1 MGLMPL
7 TKEVAKGSIGR
18 GVLPAV
24 ELAIEQIRNESLLRP
39 YFLDLRLYDTECDNA
54 KGLKA
59 FYDAIKYGPNHLMV
73 FGGVCPSVTSII
85 AESLQGWNLVQLSF
99 AATTP
104 VLADKKKYPYFFRTV
119 PSDNAVNPAI
129 LKLLKHY
136 HWRRVGTLTQD
147 VQRFSEVRN
156 DLTGVLYGEDIEI
169 SDTESFSNDPC
180 TSVKKLKGND
190 VRIILGQ
197 FDQNMAAKVFCCA
210 YEENMFG
217 SKYQWIIPGWYEP
230 SWWEQVRTKANSSRC
245 LRKNLLAAM
254 EGYIGVDFEPL
265 SSKQIKTISGK
276 TPQQYEREYNSK
288 RSGVGPSKFHGYA
301 YDGIWVIAKTL
312 QRTMETLHA
321 SSRHQRIQDFNYT
334 DHTLGRIILSAMN
347 ETNFFGVTGQ
357 VVFRNGERMGTIK
370 FTQFQVIKAVNQAQ
384 QNSEEEKSI
393 FEDSREV
400 KVGEYNAVAD
410 TLEIINDTIR
420 FQGSEPP
427 KDKTIILEQLRKISL
442 PLYSILSALTI
453 LGMIMASAFL
463 FFNIK
468 NRNQKL
474 IKMSSPYMNN
484 LIILGGMLSYASIFL
499 FGLDGSFVS
508 EKTFETLCTVRTWIL
523 TVGYTTA
530 FGAMFAKTW
539 RVHAIFKNVK
549 MKKKIIKDQKL
560 LVIVGGML
568 LIDLCIL
575 ICWQAVDPLRRTV
588 ERYSMEGCTQHPS
601 EQADVWLWLLSLT
614 PWPLCHYQASSYGF
628 SGPFHPQLWPPYH
641 SSENPDNLALSKMT
655 STKKSGEGSG
665 EWNKPGV
672 DRDRSCRMEMEGVL
686 EPDSGRPPVPDPAG
700 RDISIR
706 PLLEHC
712 ENTHMTIWLGIVY
725 AYKGLLM
732 LFGCFLAWETRNVSI
747 PALNDSKYI
756 GMSVY
761 NVGIMCIIG
770 AAVSFLTR
778 DQPNVQFCIVALV
791 IIFCSTIT
799 LCLVFVPKLITLRT
813 NPDAA
818 TQNKRLQIT
827 RNQKKEDS
835 KTSTS
840 VTSVNQASTSRLEGL
855 QSENHRLRM
864 KITELDKDLEEVT
877 MQLQDT
883 PEKTTYIKQNHY
895 QELNDILNLGNF
907 TESTDGGKAILK
919 NHLDQNPQLQW
930 STTEPSRTC
939 KDPIED
945 INSPEHIQRR
955 LSLQLPILHHAYLPS
970 IGGVDASCVS
980 PCVSPTASPRHRHVP
995 PSFRVMV
1002 SGL

>member
-1 MGLMPL
+1 MHPSPRRPAAATSSPAMLLLLLCLGWAPPGWGWPRGSSRGAAGLPPNATTPISIMGLMPL
-7 TKEVAKGSIGR
+7 SQSEEDQKSKIGR

-24 ELAIEQIRNESLLRP
+24 QLAMDQIRNESLLNP

-73 FGGVCPSVTSII
+73 FGGVCATVTSII
-85 AESLQGWNLVQLSF
+85 AESLKGWNLVQLSF

-104 VLADKKKYPYFFRTV
+104 ELADKKKYPYFFRTV

-129 LKLLKHY
+129 LKLLKY
-136 HWRRVGTLTQD
+136 YQWKRVGTLTQD

-197 FDQNMAAKVFCCA
+197 FDEEMAVKVFCCA
-210 YEENMFG
+210 YEEEMYG
-217 SKYQWIIPGWYEP
+217 SKYQWIIPGWYENL
-230 SWWEQVRTKANSSRC
+230 WWESWINSSQC
-245 LRKNLLAAM
+245 LSKNLLAAM

-265 SSKQIKTISGK
+265 SSKMLKTISGR
-276 TPQQYEREYNSK
+276 TPQQYEKEYNAK
-288 RSGVGPSKFHGYA
+288 RGDGQSSKFHGYA

-312 QRTMETLHA
+312 QRAMKYLNNTNK
-321 SSRHQRIQDFNYT
+321 HQKIEDFNYT
-334 DHTLGRIILSAMN
+334 NHKLGKIFLDAMN

-370 FTQFQVIKAVNQAQ
+370 FTQFQERK
-384 QNSEEEKSI
+384 
-393 FEDSREV
+393 EV

-410 TLEIINDTIR
+410 TLEIINNSIR
-420 FQGSEPP
+420 FQGLEPP
-427 KDKTIILEQLRKISL
+427 KDKTIIQEELRKISL

-575 ICWQAVDPLRRTV
+575 ICWQVVDPLRRTV
-588 ERYSMEGCTQHPS
+588 EKYNME
-601 EQADVWLWLLSLT
+601 
-614 PWPLCHYQASSYGF
+614 
-628 SGPFHPQLWPPYH
+628 
-641 SSENPDNLALSKMT
+641 
-655 STKKSGEGSG
+655 
-665 EWNKPGV
+665 
-672 DRDRSCRMEMEGVL
+672 
-686 EPDSGRPPVPDPAG
+686 PDPAG

-706 PLLEHC
+706 PILEHC

-818 TQNKRLQIT
+818 TQNRRFQFT
-827 RNQKKEDS
+827 QNQKKEDS

-895 QELNDILNLGNF
+895 QDLNDILSIRNF
-907 TESTDGGKAILK
+907 TDSKDGEKAILK
-919 NHLDQNPQLQW
+919 NHLDQNPPAQW
-930 STTEPSRTC
+930 GSSDPSRTS

-970 IGGVDASCVS
+970 IGGVDASCAS
-980 PCVSPTASPRHRHVP
+980 PCVSPSASPRHRHVP

>member
-1 MGLMPL
+1 MVFWNWKLDTLVLFVLLIIRCSEELDRTRLSLLGLSPASCLIDRRNL
-7 TKEVAKGSIGR
+7 TA

-24 ELAIEQIRNESLLRP
+24 HLALKHLYKHSWMLKNYELQVS
-39 YFLDLRLYDTECDNA
+39 FHDTQCDNA

-73 FGGVCPSVTSII
+73 FGGVCATVTSII
-85 AESLQGWNLVQLSF
+85 AESLKGWNLVQLSF

-104 VLADKKKYPYFFRTV
+104 ELADKKKYPYFFRTV

-129 LKLLKHY
+129 LKLLKY
-136 HWRRVGTLTQD
+136 YQWKRVGTLTQD

-197 FDQNMAAKVFCCA
+197 FDEEMAVKVFCCA
-210 YEENMFG
+210 YDEEMYG
-217 SKYQWIIPGWYEP
+217 SKYQWIIPGWYENL
-230 SWWEQVRTKANSSRC
+230 WWESWINSSQC
-245 LRKNLLAAM
+245 LSKNLLAAM

-265 SSKQIKTISGK
+265 SSKMIKTISGR
-276 TPQQYEREYNSK
+276 TPQQYEKEYNAK
-288 RSGVGPSKFHGYA
+288 RGDGQSSKFHGYA

-312 QRTMETLHA
+312 QRAMKYLNATNK
-321 SSRHQRIQDFNYT
+321 HQKIEDFNYT
-334 DHTLGRIILSAMN
+334 NHKLGKIFLDAMN

-370 FTQFQVIKAVNQAQ
+370 FTQFQERK
-384 QNSEEEKSI
+384 
-393 FEDSREV
+393 EV

-410 TLEIINDTIR
+410 TLEISNNSIR
-420 FQGSEPP
+420 FQGLEPP
-427 KDKTIILEQLRKISL
+427 KDKTIIQEELRKISL

-549 MKKKIIKDQKL
+549 MKKK
-560 LVIVGGML
+560 
-568 LIDLCIL
+568 
-575 ICWQAVDPLRRTV
+575 
-588 ERYSMEGCTQHPS
+588 
-601 EQADVWLWLLSLT
+601 
-614 PWPLCHYQASSYGF
+614 
-628 SGPFHPQLWPPYH
+628 
-641 SSENPDNLALSKMT
+641 
-655 STKKSGEGSG
+655 
-665 EWNKPGV
+665 
-672 DRDRSCRMEMEGVL
+672 
-686 EPDSGRPPVPDPAG
+686 PDPAG

-706 PLLEHC
+706 PILEHC

-818 TQNKRLQIT
+818 TQNRRFQFT
-827 RNQKKEDS
+827 QNQKKEDS

-895 QELNDILNLGNF
+895 QDLNDILSIRNF
-907 TESTDGGKAILK
+907 TDSKDGEKAILK
-919 NHLDQNPQLQW
+919 NHLDQNPPAQW
-930 STTEPSRTC
+930 GSSDPSRTS

-970 IGGVDASCVS
+970 IGGVDASCAS
-980 PCVSPTASPRHRHVP
+980 PCVSPSASPRHRHVP

>member
-1 MGLMPL
+1 MASPRSSGQPGPPPPPPPPPARLLLLLLLPLLLPLAPGAWGWARGAPRPPPSSPPLSIMGLMPL

-136 HWRRVGTLTQD
+136 QWKRVGTLTQD

-210 YEENMFG
+210 YEENMYG

-230 SWWEQVRTKANSSRC
+230 SWWEQVHTEANSSRC

-276 TPQQYEREYNSK
+276 
-288 RSGVGPSKFHGYA
+288 
-301 YDGIWVIAKTL
+301 
-312 QRTMETLHA
+312 
-321 SSRHQRIQDFNYT
+321 
-334 DHTLGRIILSAMN
+334 
-347 ETNFFGVTGQ
+347 GQ

-370 FTQFQVIKAVNQAQ
+370 FTQFQ
-384 QNSEEEKSI
+384 
-393 FEDSREV
+393 DSREV

-588 ERYSMEGCTQHPS
+588 ERYSME
-601 EQADVWLWLLSLT
+601 
-614 PWPLCHYQASSYGF
+614 
-628 SGPFHPQLWPPYH
+628 
-641 SSENPDNLALSKMT
+641 
-655 STKKSGEGSG
+655 
-665 EWNKPGV
+665 
-672 DRDRSCRMEMEGVL
+672 
-686 EPDSGRPPVPDPAG
+686 PDPAG

-818 TQNKRLQIT
+818 TQNRRFQFT
-827 RNQKKEDS
+827 QNQKKEDS

-930 STTEPSRTC
+930 NTTEPSRTC

>member
-1 MGLMPL
+1 MHPSSRRPAAATSNPAMLLLLLCLGWAPPGWGWSRGSSRGAAGLRPNATTPISIMGLMPVNQSEEESRI
-7 TKEVAKGSIGR
+7 TQ

-24 ELAIEQIRNESLLRP
+24 YLAMDQIRNESLLSP
-39 YFLDLRLYDTECDNA
+39 YYLDLLVYDTECDNA

-59 FYDAIKYGPNHLMV
+59 FYDAIKFGPNHLMV
-73 FGGVCPSVTSII
+73 FGGVCATVTSII
-85 AESLQGWNLVQLSF
+85 AESLKGWNLVQLSF

-104 VLADKKKYPYFFRTV
+104 ELADKKKYPYFFRTV

-136 HWRRVGTLTQD
+136 HWKRVGTLTQD

-156 DLTGVLYGEDIEI
+156 NLTGVLDGKDIEI
-169 SDTESFSNDPC
+169 SDTESFSDDPC

-197 FDQNMAAKVFCCA
+197 FNEEMAVKVFCCA
-210 YEENMFG
+210 YDEEMYG
-217 SKYQWIIPGWYEP
+217 SKYQWIIPGWYENL
-230 SWWEQVRTKANSSRC
+230 WWEAWINSSQC
-245 LRKNLLAAM
+245 LSKNLLTAM

-265 SSKQIKTISGK
+265 SSKTNKTISGR
-276 TPQQYEREYNSK
+276 TPQQYEKEYNARRGDGQS
-288 RSGVGPSKFHGYA
+288 SKFHGYA
-301 YDGIWVIAKTL
+301 YDGIWVIARTL
-312 QRTMETLHA
+312 QRAMNYLNSTNK
-321 SSRHQRIQDFNYT
+321 HQKIEDFNYSNQK
-334 DHTLGRIILSAMN
+334 LGNIFLNAMN
-347 ETNFFGVTGQ
+347 ETRFFGVTGD
-357 VVFRNGERMGTIK
+357 VVFKNGERMGTIK
-370 FTQFQVIKAVNQAQ
+370 FTQFQEQK
-384 QNSEEEKSI
+384 
-393 FEDSREV
+393 EV
-400 KVGEYNAVAD
+400 KVGEYNAVDD
-410 TLEIINDTIR
+410 TLVIINNSIR
-420 FQGSEPP
+420 FQGVEPP
-427 KDKTIILEQLRKISL
+427 KDKTIIQEELRKISL

-549 MKKKIIKDQKL
+549 MKKK
-560 LVIVGGML
+560 
-568 LIDLCIL
+568 
-575 ICWQAVDPLRRTV
+575 
-588 ERYSMEGCTQHPS
+588 
-601 EQADVWLWLLSLT
+601 
-614 PWPLCHYQASSYGF
+614 
-628 SGPFHPQLWPPYH
+628 
-641 SSENPDNLALSKMT
+641 
-655 STKKSGEGSG
+655 
-665 EWNKPGV
+665 
-672 DRDRSCRMEMEGVL
+672 
-686 EPDSGRPPVPDPAG
+686 PDPAG

-706 PLLEHC
+706 PILEHC

-818 TQNKRLQIT
+818 TQNRRFQFT
-827 RNQKKEDS
+827 QNQKKEDS

-895 QELNDILNLGNF
+895 QDLNDILSIRNF
-907 TESTDGGKAILK
+907 TDGKDGEKAILK
-919 NHLDQNPQLQW
+919 NHLDQNPPAQW
-930 STTEPSRTC
+930 GSSDPSRTS
-939 KDPIED
+939 KDAIED

-970 IGGVDASCVS
+970 IGGVDASCAS
-980 PCVSPTASPRHRHVP
+980 PCVSPSASPRHRHVP

>member
-1 MGLMPL
+1 MPALPRRPSAATPSACLFLLLLLLVSLAWVRSNSRGLAGLPPNSAATTPIAIMGLMPL
-7 TKEVAKGSIGR
+7 SDSVEKGRIGR
-18 GVLPAV
+18 GVLPAMQ
-24 ELAIEQIRNESLLRP
+24 LALEQILNESLLSP
-39 YFLDLRLYDTECDNA
+39 YSLDLRYYDTECDNA

-59 FYDAIKYGPNHLMV
+59 FYDAIKYGPTHLMV
-73 FGGVCPSVTSII
+73 FGGVCTTVTSII
-85 AESLQGWNLVQLSF
+85 AESLIGWNLVQLSF

-104 VLADKKKYPYFFRTV
+104 ELADKKKYPYFFRTV

-136 HWRRVGTLTQD
+136 EWKRVGTLTQD
-147 VQRFSEVRN
+147 IRRFSEVRN

-197 FDQNMAAKVFCCA
+197 FNEEMAARVFCCA
-210 YEENMFG
+210 FNEKMFG
-217 SKYQWIIPGWYEP
+217 PKYQWIIPGWYQN
-230 SWWEQVRTKANSSRC
+230 SWWEKAIPLLNSSHC
-245 LRKNLLAAM
+245 LAINLLGAM

-265 SSKQIKTISGK
+265 SSKQIKTISGR
-276 TPQQYEREYNSK
+276 TPQQYEAEYNH
-288 RSGVGPSKFHGYA
+288 RRGNVEASKFHGFA

-312 QRTMETLHA
+312 QQAMKILNATNKNQKIE
-321 SSRHQRIQDFNYT
+321 DFNYT
-334 DHTLGRIILSAMN
+334 NKELGKIFLDAMN
-347 ETNFFGVTGQ
+347 QTSFFGVTGQ
-357 VVFRNGERMGTIK
+357 VMFRNGERMGTIK
-370 FTQFQVIKAVNQAQ
+370 FTQFQDK
-384 QNSEEEKSI
+384 K
-393 FEDSREV
+393 EV
-400 KVGEYNAVAD
+400 KVGEYNAILD
-410 TLEIINDTIR
+410 SLEIINNSIK
-420 FQGSEPP
+420 FHGKEPP
-427 KDKTIILEQLRKISL
+427 KDRTIIQKQLRKISL

-549 MKKKIIKDQKL
+549 MKKK
-560 LVIVGGML
+560 
-568 LIDLCIL
+568 
-575 ICWQAVDPLRRTV
+575 
-588 ERYSMEGCTQHPS
+588 
-601 EQADVWLWLLSLT
+601 
-614 PWPLCHYQASSYGF
+614 
-628 SGPFHPQLWPPYH
+628 
-641 SSENPDNLALSKMT
+641 
-655 STKKSGEGSG
+655 
-665 EWNKPGV
+665 
-672 DRDRSCRMEMEGVL
+672 
-686 EPDSGRPPVPDPAG
+686 PDPAG
-700 RDISIR
+700 RDISIL
-706 PLLEHC
+706 PILEHC

-818 TQNKRLQIT
+818 TRNRGLQFT
-827 RNQKKEDS
+827 QNQKKDDS

-855 QSENHRLRM
+855 QSENHQLRM
-864 KITELDKDLEEVT
+864 KITELDKALEEVT

-895 QELNDILNLGNF
+895 QELNDILSIRNF
-907 TESTDGGKAILK
+907 TENKDGEKPILK
-919 NHLDQNPQLQW
+919 NHLDQNPQAQW
-930 STTEPSRTC
+930 NTTESSRTS
-939 KDPIED
+939 KDFIED

-970 IGGVDASCVS
+970 IGGVDASCAS
-980 PCVSPTASPRHRHVP
+980 PCVSPSASPRHRHVP

>member
-1 MGLMPL
+1 MAPSPRRQRRSAGALRGAEAAGAAGAGAAATAATTAAATGAPLPAGASARPALQMPVLPPQCLLLVLGLGLGPGLVRGSSGTTIEQPTNGTSLSIMGLMPL
-7 TKEVAKGSIGR
+7 SETVAKGNIGR
-18 GVLPAV
+18 GILPAV
-24 ELAIEQIRNESLLRP
+24 LLAIDQIRNESLLHP
-39 YFLDLRLYDTECDNA
+39 YVLDLKLYDTACDNA
-54 KGLKA
+54 RGLKS

-85 AESLQGWNLVQLSF
+85 AESLKGWNLVQLSF

-129 LKLLKHY
+129 VKFLKHFK
-136 HWRRVGTLTQD
+136 WQRVGTLTQD
-147 VQRFSEVRN
+147 IQRFSEVRN
-156 DLTGVLYGEDIEI
+156 DLTGELEDSDIQI
-169 SDTESFSNDPC
+169 ADTESFSNDPC
-180 TSVKKLKGND
+180 ISVKKLKGND
-190 VRIILGQ
+190 VRIIIGQ
-197 FDQNMAAKVFCCA
+197 FDEHMAAKVFCCA
-210 YEENMFG
+210 YNEEMYG
-217 SKYQWIIPGWYEP
+217 SKYQWVIPGWYQAL
-230 SWWEQVRTKANSSRC
+230 WWQQANSSIC
-245 LRKNLLAAM
+245 SSKNLLTAM
-254 EGYIGVDFEPL
+254 EGYVGVDFEPL
-265 SSKQIKTISGK
+265 STKNIKTISGR
-276 TPQQYEREYNSK
+276 TPQQYEKEYNEK
-288 RSGVGPSKFHGYA
+288 RSDVEPSKFHGYA

-312 QRTMETLHA
+312 HRAMEYLNATN
-321 SSRHQRIQDFNYT
+321 RHQSIQDFNYT
-334 DHTLGRIILSAMN
+334 NHKLGKIFLDAMN

-370 FTQFQVIKAVNQAQ
+370 FTQFQDGK
-384 QNSEEEKSI
+384 
-393 FEDSREV
+393 EV

-410 TLEIINDTIR
+410 SLELINDTIR
-420 FQGSEPP
+420 FQGVEPP
-427 KDKTIILEQLRKISL
+427 KDQTFIRMERRQIYL
-442 PLYSILSALTI
+442 PLYSILSAITI
-453 LGMIMASAFL
+453 IGMIMASTFL

-508 EKTFETLCTVRTWIL
+508 AKTFETLCTVRTWIL

-575 ICWQAVDPLRRTV
+575 ICWQIVDPLKRTV
-588 ERYSMEGCTQHPS
+588 EEY
-601 EQADVWLWLLSLT
+601 
-614 PWPLCHYQASSYGF
+614 
-628 SGPFHPQLWPPYH
+628 
-641 SSENPDNLALSKMT
+641 NL
-655 STKKSGEGSG
+655 E
-665 EWNKPGV
+665 
-672 DRDRSCRMEMEGVL
+672 
-686 EPDSGRPPVPDPAG
+686 PDPAG
-700 RDISIR
+700 RDIAIL
-706 PLLEHC
+706 PFLEHC

-770 AAVSFLTR
+770 AAVSFLTK

-799 LCLVFVPKLITLRT
+799 LCLVFVPKL
-813 NPDAA
+813 
-818 TQNKRLQIT
+818 
-827 RNQKKEDS
+827 
-835 KTSTS
+835 
-840 VTSVNQASTSRLEGL
+840 
-855 QSENHRLRM
+855 
-864 KITELDKDLEEVT
+864 DKDLEEVT

-895 QELNDILNLGNF
+895 QDLNDILNIRNF
-907 TESTDGGKAILK
+907 TDNKDGEKAVLK
-919 NHLDQNPQLQW
+919 NHHDQNMTAQW
-930 STTEPSRTC
+930 NTIESSRTS
-939 KDPIED
+939 KDTIED

-970 IGGVDASCVS
+970 IGGVDASCAS
-980 PCVSPTASPRHRHVP
+980 PCVSPSASPRHRHVQ
-995 PSFRVMV
+995 PSFQVMV

>member
-1 MGLMPL
+1 MPVND
-7 TKEVAKGSIGR
+7 TAPMSSVGKGSI
-18 GVLPAV
+18 PAV
-24 ELAIEQIRNESLLRP
+24 LLAIDHIRNESLLYP
-39 YFLDLRLYDTECDNA
+39 YSLDLQVHDTECDNA

-59 FYDAIKYGPNHLMV
+59 FFQAIKYGPKYLMI
-73 FGGVCPSVTSII
+73 FGGVCPLVTSII
-85 AESLQGWNLVQLSF
+85 AESLKGWNLVQLSF

-104 VLADKKKYPYFFRTV
+104 VLADKTKYPNFFRTV
-119 PSDNAVNPAI
+119 PSDNAVNPAVV
-129 LKLLKHY
+129 KFLKHFN
-136 HWRRVGTLTQD
+136 WARVGTLTQD

-156 DLTGVLYGEDIEI
+156 DLTSELEKADILI
-169 SDTESFSNDPC
+169 ADTESFSNDPC
-180 TSVKKLKGND
+180 INVKKLKDND
-190 VRIILGQ
+190 VRIIIGQ
-197 FDQNMAAKVFCCA
+197 FDENMAAKVFCCA
-210 YEENMFG
+210 YNEEMYG
-217 SKYQWIIPGWYEP
+217 SKYQWIIPGWYRP
-230 SWWEQVRTKANSSRC
+230 NWWEQVSSSSC
-245 LRKNLLAAM
+245 SIKHLLAAM

-265 SSKQIKTISGK
+265 SAKEIRTISGR
-276 TPQQYEREYNSK
+276 TPQQYEKEYIE
-288 RSGVGPSKFHGYA
+288 RSGGDYSKFHGYA

-312 QRTMETLHA
+312 HRVIVNNK
-321 SSRHQRIQDFNYT
+321 HQKLQDFNYT
-334 DHTLGRIILSAMN
+334 DENMGRRFLDSMN

-357 VVFRNGERMGTIK
+357 VMFRNGERMGTIK
-370 FTQFQVIKAVNQAQ
+370 FTQFQ
-384 QNSEEEKSI
+384 
-393 FEDSREV
+393 DSQER

-410 TLEIINDTIR
+410 NLELDSEDIR
-420 FQGSEPP
+420 FQGVEPP
-427 KDKTIILEQLRKISL
+427 KDRTFVRLQRRQISV

-508 EKTFETLCTVRTWIL
+508 ANTFETLCTVRTWIL

-575 ICWQAVDPLRRTV
+575 ICWQVIDPLKMTV
-588 ERYSMEGCTQHPS
+588 EKH
-601 EQADVWLWLLSLT
+601 
-614 PWPLCHYQASSYGF
+614 
-628 SGPFHPQLWPPYH
+628 
-641 SSENPDNLALSKMT
+641 NL
-655 STKKSGEGSG
+655 E
-665 EWNKPGV
+665 
-672 DRDRSCRMEMEGVL
+672 
-686 EPDSGRPPVPDPAG
+686 PDPAG
-700 RDISIR
+700 RDISIL
-706 PLLEHC
+706 PFLEHC
-712 ENTHMTIWLGIVY
+712 ENTNMTIWLGIVY

-818 TQNKRLQIT
+818 TQNRRLQFT
-827 RNQKKEDS
+827 HNQKKEDS

-840 VTSVNQASTSRLEGL
+840 VTSVNQANTSRLEGL
-855 QSENHRLRM
+855 QSDNHRLRM
-864 KITELDKDLEEVT
+864 RITELDKELEEVT

-883 PEKTTYIKQNHY
+883 PEKNTYIKQNHY
-895 QELNDILNLGNF
+895 QDLNDILSIRNF
-907 TESTDGGKAILK
+907 TDGKEGDKGILK
-919 NHLDQNPQLQW
+919 NHHDQNPQAQW
-930 STTEPSRTC
+930 GTTEASRTNN
-939 KDPIED
+939 DPMED

-970 IGGVDASCVS
+970 VGGVDASCSS
-980 PCVSPTASPRHRHVP
+980 PCVSPSASPRHRHVQ

>member
-1 MGLMPL
+1 PKGEPPTQPALGSGGLL
-7 TKEVAKGSIGR
+7 R
-18 GVLPAV
+18 GGDV
-24 ELAIEQIRNESLLRP
+24 ELAAREER
-39 YFLDLRLYDTECDNA
+39 CDNA

-136 HWRRVGTLTQD
+136 QWRRVGTLTQD

-180 TSVKKLKGND
+180 TSVKKLK
-190 VRIILGQ
+190 VRAVGQ
-197 FDQNMAAKVFCCA
+197 GLEARLMA
-210 YEENMFG
+210 YEENMYG

-230 SWWEQVRTKANSSRC
+230 SWWEQVHAEANSSHC
-245 LRKNLLAAM
+245 LRKHLLAAM

-276 TPQQYEREYNSK
+276 TPQQYEREYNNK

-312 QRTMETLHA
+312 QRAMETLHA

-334 DHTLGRIILSAMN
+334 DHTLGKIILNAMN

-370 FTQFQVIKAVNQAQ
+370 FTQFQ
-384 QNSEEEKSI
+384 
-393 FEDSREV
+393 DSREV

-588 ERYSMEGCTQHPS
+588 ERYNME
-601 EQADVWLWLLSLT
+601 
-614 PWPLCHYQASSYGF
+614 
-628 SGPFHPQLWPPYH
+628 
-641 SSENPDNLALSKMT
+641 
-655 STKKSGEGSG
+655 
-665 EWNKPGV
+665 
-672 DRDRSCRMEMEGVL
+672 
-686 EPDSGRPPVPDPAG
+686 PDPAG

-732 LFGCFLAWETRNVSI
+732 VGAELQAYI
-747 PALNDSKYI
+747 PMLNESKYI
-756 GMSVY
+756 GMSVLQSRRL
-761 NVGIMCIIG
+761 G
-770 AAVSFLTR
+770 SFLTR

-818 TQNKRLQIT
+818 TQNRRFQFT
-827 RNQKKEDS
+827 QNQKKEDS

-907 TESTDGGKAILK
+907 TESTDGGKAVLK

-930 STTEPSRTC
+930 NTTEPSRTC

>member
-1 MGLMPL
+1 MNPQRGVGSGLFAAVSWRSVARFGTLLLLWGWAGGPGSALTLKTSASKLEADSKLPIMGLMPINKTL
-7 TKEVAKGSIGR
+7 AVESIAEGI
-18 GVLPAV
+18 LPAV
-24 ELAIEQIRNESLLRP
+24 QLATEHVRDK
-39 YFLDLRLYDTECDNA
+39 FLPNTSKLVLEWYETECDNA

-59 FYDAIKYGPNHLMV
+59 FFDGIKYGPKHLMI

-85 AESLQGWNLVQLSF
+85 AESLKEWNLVQLSF

-119 PSDNAVNPAI
+119 PSDNAVNPAVVKF
-129 LKLLKHY
+129 LKSFQ
-136 HWRRVGTLTQD
+136 WRRAGTLTQD

-156 DLTGVLYGEDIEI
+156 DLTNELEKADIQI
-169 SDTESFSNDPC
+169 ADTESFSNDPC
-180 TSVKKLKGND
+180 PSVKKLKDND

-197 FDQNMAAKVFCCA
+197 FDEHMAAKVFCCA
-210 YEENMFG
+210 YNLNVYG
-217 SKYQWIIPGWYEP
+217 IKYQWIIPGWYQLN
-230 SWWEQVRTKANSSRC
+230 WWKLTTSNNCTVKH
-245 LRKNLLAAM
+245 LLTAM
-254 EGYIGVDFEPL
+254 EGYVAVDFEPL
-265 SSKQIKTISGK
+265 STKNIRTISGL
-276 TPQQYEREYNSK
+276 TPQEYEREYNKMRGSAEY
-288 RSGVGPSKFHGYA
+288 SKFHGFA
-301 YDGIWVIAKTL
+301 YDGIWVIATTL
-312 QRTMETLHA
+312 QRAMDSLR
-321 SSRHQRIQDFNYT
+321 RHSHPRIIRNFNYVNA
-334 DHTLGRIILSAMN
+334 DLGQIFLDSMN

-370 FTQFQVIKAVNQAQ
+370 FSQFQDKV
-384 QNSEEEKSI
+384 
-393 FEDSREV
+393 EV
-400 KVGEYNAVAD
+400 KVGEYNAIAD
-410 TLEIINDTIR
+410 SLELINDTLR
-420 FQGSEPP
+420 FQGLEPP
-427 KDKTIILEQLRKISL
+427 KDRTIVHRQLRQMSVT
-442 PLYSILSALTI
+442 LYSILSALTV
-453 LGMIMASAFL
+453 LGMFMSSAFL

-468 NRNQKL
+468 NRNHKL

-499 FGLDGSFVS
+499 FGLDGSFV
-508 EKTFETLCTVRTWIL
+508 KPNTFETLCTVRTWIL

-560 LVIVGGML
+560 MIIVGGML

-575 ICWQAVDPLRRTV
+575 ICWQVVDPLKRT
-588 ERYSMEGCTQHPS
+588 EEEYP
-601 EQADVWLWLLSLT
+601 
-614 PWPLCHYQASSYGF
+614 
-628 SGPFHPQLWPPYH
+628 
-641 SSENPDNLALSKMT
+641 
-655 STKKSGEGSG
+655 
-665 EWNKPGV
+665 
-672 DRDRSCRMEMEGVL
+672 L
-686 EPDSGRPPVPDPAG
+686 EPDPGD
-700 RDISIR
+700 RDFAIR
-706 PLLEHC
+706 PFLEHC
-712 ENTHMTIWLGIVY
+712 ENTNMSIWLGIVY

-818 TQNKRLQIT
+818 TQNRRLQFT
-827 RNQKKEDS
+827 QNQKKEDS

-840 VTSVNQASTSRLEGL
+840 VTSVNQANTSRFEGL
-855 QSENHRLRM
+855 QTDNHRLRM
-864 KITELDKDLEEVT
+864 KITELDKELEEVT

-883 PEKTTYIKQNHY
+883 PEKSQYIKQNHM
-895 QELNDILNLGNF
+895 QELNNILSTRNF
-907 TESTDGGKAILK
+907 TDGKDSEKPLLK
-919 NHLDQNPQLQW
+919 NHHDQRSQAPW
-930 STTEPSRTC
+930 GTTLETSRTN
-939 KDPIED
+939 KDVIED

-970 IGGVDASCVS
+970 IGGVDASCAS
-980 PCVSPTASPRHRHVP
+980 PCVSPNASPRHRHVQ